1 MNTDDQL
8 KFDLTEAD
16 RDLAQRIKREIER
29 QRIELNRRELVRD
42 LILSE
47 QLELAA

>member
-8 KFDLTEAD
+8 KFDLTDAD
-16 RDLAQRIKREIER
+16 RALAQRIKREIER

-47 QLELAA
+47 LAA